1 MAAFFRAGF
10 CFHSWQGRQGSL
22 HLPMLQCVPC
32 SAPLLQCGTSTG
44 DDLKGFLDLVLLIGK
59 IQRECTG
66 LKTKSGKS
74 LHSPKA
80 WRFVGFSAG
89 LLFFGMFSLVFLNF
103 FLIFLVLF
111 VFFPLAVANAIP
123 VFLHT
128 ELGNKD
134 HPLPNLC
141 WFSQGTYAQHL
152 TLF

>member
-1 MAAFFRAGF
+1 MSEGNIGNIHVPGRQGVFSSSCIHLMKTVLKESRFSKAIECFSRGRVKVVAAFFRAGF

-32 SAPLLQCGTSTG
+32 SAPFLQCGTSTG

-74 LHSPKA
+74 LHAPKA
-80 WRFVGFSAG
+80 WRFVGFSSG

-103 FLIFLVLF
+103 F
-111 VFFPLAVANAIP
+111 
-123 VFLHT
+123 
-128 ELGNKD
+128 
-134 HPLPNLC
+134 
-141 WFSQGTYAQHL
+141 
-152 TLF
+152 